1 MKKCYYVTIIFFF
14 RLKNKVNIWCNIT
27 PREKKTQQKWYE
39 NDDLKIDSSSMAW
52 WQRWAFGCTI
62 FRNVSWG
69 HKKGGDW
76 SSAPISRTP
85 RIYLSFIVRFQI
97 KECQLIETNSECLST
112 NCDMEK
118 CHFGLSFFFEE
129 IILFSKIISINS
141 IISIIM
147 VCMLDEVLKWFSNSI

>member
-1 MKKCYYVTIIFFF
+1 MKKWYVTMIIFFF

-27 PREKKTQQKWYE
+27 PKEKKTQQKWDE
-39 NDDLKIDSSSMAW
+39 NDDLKIDSSSIAW

-85 RIYLSFIVRFQI
+85 RIYFSFLALYLI
-97 KECQLIETNSECLST
+97 KECQLIETNSECL
-112 NCDMEK
+112 CPIHQLWYGK
-118 CHFGLSFFFEE
+118 KSFLFYPFFPKSFP
-129 IILFSKIISINS
+129 LYSFS
-141 IISIIM
+141 SIIM